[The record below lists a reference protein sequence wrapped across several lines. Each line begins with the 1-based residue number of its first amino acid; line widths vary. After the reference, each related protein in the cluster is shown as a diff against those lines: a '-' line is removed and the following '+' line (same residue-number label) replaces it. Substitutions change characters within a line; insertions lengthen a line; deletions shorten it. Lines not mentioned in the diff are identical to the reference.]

1 MTDRNTDGL
10 REFRLPWLAI
20 LGSIFVLLG
29 AGYVHLDLKKAD
41 REAIAVI
48 QQDVREIRTFL
59 LGSGRR
65 VDVP

>member
-1 MTDRNTDGL
+1 MNPPNDR
-10 REFRLPWLAI
+10 REVRVSWVVI
-20 LGSIFVLLG
+20 LGVLFSLLG

-41 REAIAVI
+41 RDAIAVI

-65 VDVP
+65 VDAP